1 MTKRPASPV
10 KILIVDDNPLLQR
23 ALKDMLG
30 LWGVGQITAVANGQ
44 EAKDALR
51 REVFDLMVTDWVM
64 EPVGG
69 AQLIQWIRQS
79 PGSLRPNMP
88 IIVLTAN
95 ADLATVR
102 SAWDA
107 GADSVLAKPVPA
119 ATLARRIDAVLNRRD
134 GTPRTATGG
143 TTTGGTTGGAE
154 PRSESRPDSAPP
166 VDQGG
171 ISPAGLP
178 SPRPRGGR
186 GAGGGGGGRA
196 RPPAPPR
203 SDDPKRVRLLLA
215 LDKLEAAIDRPDP
228 IGSRLRHSLSDL
240 QIAATGDSA
249 ASSIVASLSTCVTWV
264 EPDVEGYIDALQA
277 HAAALRWLV
286 GSDGST
292 QSMAVA
298 LCLIRTLRASVRTL
312 AARGHTD
319 FGNWPEGGSPTPPG
333 KSPLTGRGVRPHIA
347 WTGSGR
353 EGSGA
358 GISARQAIPYAPLR
372 KTAGCRP
379 ILAFCDPAG
388 RRRCDIR
395 QPSLPFCPANK
406 SASQHSAPEFAR
418 LPTDG
423 RK

>member
-102 SAWDA
+102 NAWDA

-143 TTTGGTTGGAE
+143 AASGTTDGTAS
-154 PRSESRPDSAPP
+154 RNESRPDSARPA
-166 VDQGG
+166 DQGG

-178 SPRPRGGR
+178 SPRPSAPRPVAS
-186 GAGGGGGGRA
+186 GAA
-196 RPPAPPR
+196 QLPPPMPPAAAPASVTPPDRSAATMR

-228 IGSRLRHSLSDL
+228 IGSRLRHALSDL
-240 QIAATGDSA
+240 QIAAAGDSA

-264 EPDVEGYIDALQA
+264 EPDVEGYTDALQA

-312 AARGHTD
+312 AARGHSD
-319 FGNWPEGGSPTPPG
+319 FGSWPEGGSPTPPG
-333 KSPLTGRGVRPHIA
+333 KSPLTGR
-347 WTGSGR
+347 
-353 EGSGA
+353 
-358 GISARQAIPYAPLR
+358 
-372 KTAGCRP
+372 
-379 ILAFCDPAG
+379 
-388 RRRCDIR
+388 
-395 QPSLPFCPANK
+395 
-406 SASQHSAPEFAR
+406 
-418 LPTDG
+418 
-423 RK
+423 